1 MGMKMEEVHWKVL
14 ILIAALALIVA
25 PFFMGTFF
33 VNLFTM
39 IFLFSYLAGAWN
51 IMGGYGGLVS
61 FGHAAF
67 LGLGSYTTTLLYLNF
82 KISPWMGMWVG
93 AFFAGFVGFILA
105 WTTFRYKLKGVYFV
119 VSTLL
124 IGEIF
129 RIIVTNVDWT
139 NYSQGIQIPRKLS
152 FLEFQFS
159 ETTLYLIAFVMMA
172 GMIFFTRWFSES
184 VLGRR
189 LIATRENE
197 DAAASLG
204 VDLLKIRITVVCLS
218 AILTSLGGS
227 FHAFFIRMI
236 LPDFDFGMGTSIQLV
251 VYTLAGGV
259 GSVFGPVIGT
269 IVIALF
275 NEGLLMIG
283 TKLGIFEMFTAT
295 QIVYGIILMV
305 LIKFLPSGIV
315 GALGKVKQKRKL
327 QSLEVE
333 PAKQIFEFTPTQ
345 GSPILNQGRDLL
357 SISGLGKR
365 FGGLAAISSLDMNIK
380 PGEIVGLIGP
390 NGAGKTTLFNVVS
403 GFYKPEEGSLK
414 FQDQDLKPLK
424 PHQICELGIGRTFQ
438 IVKPF
443 SKLTVLDNIVIGNF
457 IRTRNMREARTK
469 ALNIIGFIGLADK
482 WSRQAQELTLVER
495 KRLELGRALSTEP
508 KFLLLDEAMS
518 GLNPKEHDVLIDL
531 IKKIHH
537 SGITLLIIEHS
548 MKVIMSLSQRI
559 VVLHHGVKIAE
570 GTPVEIQQNPK
581 VIEAYLG
588 KEG

>member
-1 MGMKMEEVHWKVL
+1 MKVKTEEVHWKVFLL
-14 ILIAALALIVA
+14 IVALALIIA
-25 PFFMGTFF
+25 PFFVGTFF
-33 VNLFTM
+33 LNLFTM
-39 IFLFSYLAGAWN
+39 IFLFSYFAGAWN

-82 KISPWMGMWVG
+82 KISPWVGMWIG
-93 AFFAGFVGFILA
+93 AFFAGIVGFILA

-129 RIIVTNVDWT
+129 RIIATNVDWT

-159 ETTLYLIAFVMMA
+159 ETTLYLIAFIMMV
-172 GMIFFTRWFSES
+172 GMIFFTRWFSGS
-184 VLGRR
+184 ILGRR

-204 VDLLKIRITVVCLS
+204 VNLLRIRIMVVCLS
-218 AILTSLGGS
+218 AILTSIGGA

-236 LPDFDFGMGTSIQLV
+236 LPDFDFGMGTSVQLV

-259 GSVFGPVIGT
+259 GTVLGPVIGT

-275 NEGLLMIG
+275 NEALLMIG
-283 TKLGIFEMFTAT
+283 TKLGIFEMFSVT
-295 QIVYGIILMV
+295 QIIYGIILMV

-315 GALGKVKQKRKL
+315 GALEKRKL
-327 QSLEVE
+327 KSLKIE
-333 PAKQIFEFTPTQ
+333 PVKQTFEFTPAQ
-345 GSPILNQGRDLL
+345 GSPILNQDRDVL
-357 SISGLGKR
+357 SIMGLNKN
-365 FGGLAAISSLDMNIK
+365 FGGLAAINSLDMNIK
-380 PGEIVGLIGP
+380 HGEIVGLIGP
-390 NGAGKTTLFNVVS
+390 NGAGKTTLFNIIS
-403 GFYKPEEGSLK
+403 GFYKPDEGSLK
-414 FQDQDLKPLK
+414 FQDQDLEPLK

-443 SKLTVLDNIVIGNF
+443 SKLTVLDNIFIGNF
-457 IRTRNMREARTK
+457 IRTQNMSEARMK
-469 ALNIIGFIGLADK
+469 SFNIISFIGLEDK

-518 GLNPKEHDVLIDL
+518 GLNPKEHDVLIGL
-531 IKKIHH
+531 IKKIHN
-537 SGITLLIIEHS
+537 SGITLFIIEHS
-548 MKVIMSLSQRI
+548 MKVIMSLSHRI
-559 VVLHHGVKIAE
+559 IVLYHGVKIAE
-570 GTPVEIQQNPK
+570 GTPTEIQQSSR

>member
-1 MGMKMEEVHWKVL
+1 
-14 ILIAALALIVA
+14 
-25 PFFMGTFF
+25 
-33 VNLFTM
+33 
-39 IFLFSYLAGAWN
+39 
-51 IMGGYGGLVS
+51 
-61 FGHAAF
+61 
-67 LGLGSYTTTLLYLNF
+67 
-82 KISPWMGMWVG
+82 
-93 AFFAGFVGFILA
+93 
-105 WTTFRYKLKGVYFV
+105 
-119 VSTLL
+119 
-124 IGEIF
+124 
-129 RIIVTNVDWT
+129 
-139 NYSQGIQIPRKLS
+139 
-152 FLEFQFS
+152 
-159 ETTLYLIAFVMMA
+159 
-172 GMIFFTRWFSES
+172 
-184 VLGRR
+184 
-189 LIATRENE
+189 
-197 DAAASLG
+197 
-204 VDLLKIRITVVCLS
+204 
-218 AILTSLGGS
+218 
-227 FHAFFIRMI
+227 
-236 LPDFDFGMGTSIQLV
+236 
-251 VYTLAGGV
+251 
-259 GSVFGPVIGT
+259 
-269 IVIALF
+269 
-275 NEGLLMIG
+275 MIG